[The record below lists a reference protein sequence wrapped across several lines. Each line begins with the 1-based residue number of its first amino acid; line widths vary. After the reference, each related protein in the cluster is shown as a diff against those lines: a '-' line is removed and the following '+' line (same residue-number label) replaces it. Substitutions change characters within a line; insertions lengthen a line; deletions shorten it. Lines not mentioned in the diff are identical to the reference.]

1 LTLEI
6 LPYKPR
12 HVKGANMLEQLIEK
26 LLNDDDGISHDAYI
40 ALINYLNQIER
51 KDLVKEITS
60 KTVSADGRFFFP
72 EE

>member
-1 LTLEI
+1 
-6 LPYKPR
+6 
-12 HVKGANMLEQLIEK
+12 MLEQLIEK

-60 KTVSADGRFFFP
+60 KTASTDGRFFFP

>member
-1 LTLEI
+1 
-6 LPYKPR
+6 
-12 HVKGANMLEQLIEK
+12 MLEQLIEK

-40 ALINYLNQIER
+40 ALIDYLNQIKR